1 MQSNYDG
8 SFLNHFFPHKRPYQG
23 LPTTS
28 DSVYDYVKPLPS
40 IYPPAPLDE
49 SVKAAFPNRHPATS
63 FSTAHQPSVWPY
75 RLWNTFLIALGL
87 FGTIFPVIVFYRNPT
102 SPRWFDYA
110 FIVVTAGPFMLSLPM
125 WVLFFLYSRPPSVIP
140 APPITEETTV
150 AVDILVTTY
159 NEDLDEVAG
168 TLAAVQNLIWHGTV
182 NVYILDDGK
191 REDIA
196 DLCAGMKTCKFR
208 VTRVV
213 RQGNVGKKAGN
224 LNNFLK
230 VMPRT
235 ADFFVILDCDMRPF
249 PNMLNLLF
257 GAYFDPKSE
266 NERDRIGFITTPQ
279 YFRNY
284 NPDSDPFDILCTIW
298 INVAATEDATTGC
311 IVHTTENGNGKKY
324 ISKYVPLPVASGLS
338 PRTLAEL
345 MDQHCR
351 WNVGMAQ
358 MTAHFNFFLFYK
370 GLKPI
375 QRYAYFVTMA
385 GFLRHIPTFIIVWF
399 GTIFFNIA
407 SAYIFKSGETFR
419 METITVIASMCSM
432 ILPTFSWLLL
442 PGPSMRCNLRGIQMA
457 FVYTPT
463 EIAGLMAML
472 GFKVP
477 VKFASESNQA
487 KWHPFFYFHIIVYGS
502 ILSSTI
508 FTIIHCASIGIVTWV
523 PYIQTILMLLFWT
536 FILSPIAFGIFGHQD
551 REDEKWMSLEKG
563 RETLFRKP
571 VWSEMDNITFEQLKN
586 TVEKLYQRVEQQET
600 ELKIL
605 RGECSSP
612 LSLLQNN

>member
-1 MQSNYDG
+1 
-8 SFLNHFFPHKRPYQG
+8 
-23 LPTTS
+23 
-28 DSVYDYVKPLPS
+28 
-40 IYPPAPLDE
+40 
-49 SVKAAFPNRHPATS
+49 
-63 FSTAHQPSVWPY
+63 
-75 RLWNTFLIALGL
+75 
-87 FGTIFPVIVFYRNPT
+87 
-102 SPRWFDYA
+102 
-110 FIVVTAGPFMLSLPM
+110 
-125 WVLFFLYSRPPSVIP
+125 
-140 APPITEETTV
+140 
-150 AVDILVTTY
+150 
-159 NEDLDEVAG
+159 
-168 TLAAVQNLIWHGTV
+168 
-182 NVYILDDGK
+182 
-191 REDIA
+191 
-196 DLCAGMKTCKFR
+196 
-208 VTRVV
+208 
-213 RQGNVGKKAGN
+213 
-224 LNNFLK
+224 
-230 VMPRT
+230 
-235 ADFFVILDCDMRPF
+235 
-249 PNMLNLLF
+249 
-257 GAYFDPKSE
+257 
-266 NERDRIGFITTPQ
+266 
-279 YFRNY
+279 
-284 NPDSDPFDILCTIW
+284 
-298 INVAATEDATTGC
+298 
-311 IVHTTENGNGKKY
+311 
-324 ISKYVPLPVASGLS
+324 
-338 PRTLAEL
+338 

-370 GLKPI
+370 GLKP
-375 QRYAYFVTMA
+375 
-385 GFLRHIPTFIIVWF
+385 
-399 GTIFFNIA
+399 
-407 SAYIFKSGETFR
+407 
-419 METITVIASMCSM
+419 
-432 ILPTFSWLLL
+432 LLL

-477 VKFASESNQA
+477 VKFASESKQA